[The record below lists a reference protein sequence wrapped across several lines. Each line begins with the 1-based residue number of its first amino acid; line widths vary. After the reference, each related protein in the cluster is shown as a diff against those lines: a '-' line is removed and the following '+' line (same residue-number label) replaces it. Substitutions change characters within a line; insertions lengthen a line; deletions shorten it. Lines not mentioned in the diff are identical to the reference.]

1 MKIAWLTPAG
11 LHLRA
16 EDGTVRSVESAF
28 AQSVRNRHQSI
39 HRRNA
44 WKTGG
49 EGRVGSFGSGDL
61 LWGTSAR
68 DPEQIRIAV
77 TSIAATPDGGELLY
91 SLDADGLD
99 AVCSVSLTDLTEKR
113 LMHGSERKVRF
124 LSISDDGSR
133 LACSVAH
140 PDGSASIAIMKPDAT
155 DLAEV
160 TEGES
165 VDLAPSFV
173 AGSRDALVYQ
183 AAGIGRDRSGF
194 PVALSPFSVHRI
206 DIARGEVD
214 TVLESATH
222 DFLGPR
228 QAADGTIYAIRRPT
242 AQADKPNAFRVMLDI
257 LLIPFRVAWAL
268 FQYLNFFS
276 TRYTGKP
283 LTTAGGPK
291 REAADL
297 RQMMVWGNLINA
309 EEAARDARDHPNE
322 PPPIVPKSWELVA
335 RRPDGALS
343 TLAKSVVSFD
353 LAGDGSVVW
362 STGSAIYR
370 RDARGN
376 TERLVEERGIE
387 QVIALS

>member
-1 MKIAWLTPAG
+1 MQIAWLTPAG

-16 EDGTVRSVESAF
+16 DDGSVRSVESAF
-28 AQSVRNRHQSI
+28 AQSVRSRHQSI

-49 EGRVGSFGSGDL
+49 EGRVGSFGSGEL

-68 DPEQIRIAV
+68 DPEQVRIAV
-77 TSIAATPDGGELLY
+77 TSIAASSDGREVLY

-99 AVCSVSLTDLTEKR
+99 AVCSVSLADLSEKR

-124 LSISDDGSR
+124 LAMSDDGSR

-140 PDGSASIAIMKPDAT
+140 PDGSSNIGVMNPDAT

-165 VDLAPSFV
+165 VDLAPSWV
-173 AGSRDALVYQ
+173 AGSHTTLVYQ

-194 PVALSPFSVHRI
+194 PVALAPFSVQRL
-206 DIARGEVD
+206 DISRGEVE

-228 QAADGTIYAIRRPT
+228 QAEDGTIYAIRRPT
-242 AQADKPNAFRVMLDI
+242 PQAQKPSGFRVMLDI

-276 TRYTGKP
+276 TRYTGRP

-291 REAADL
+291 READL

-309 EEAARDARDHPNE
+309 EEAARDARDNPNE
-322 PPPIVPKSWELVA
+322 PPPVVPKSWELVA
-335 RRPDGALS
+335 RRPDGQVS

-353 LAGDGSVVW
+353 LAGDGSVVY

-370 RDARGN
+370 RDARG
-376 TERLVEERGIE
+376 TAERLVEEKGIE
-387 QVIALS
+387 QVIVLA